1 MSGHSKWST
10 IKHKKGAADAKR
22 GKIFTKVIKE
32 ITVAARIGGGDI
44 DGNPRLRLAVQK
56 AKEVNM
62 PQENVTRAIK
72 KGTGELEGVQYEEI
86 SYEGY
91 GPGGVAIFM
100 EVMTDNKNRTVG
112 ELRAILGKN
121 GGNMGEN
128 GCVAWIFEQKGLIT
142 VKMSEKGEEEL
153 LELAIDAGGD
163 DMQTVD
169 DYYEITTSVES
180 FESVRKAIEDAGIKT
195 QSSELTRIPQNTVNV
210 LTEFSH
216 LIRKALSKKIDMKF
230 LPKVSFI
237 GDKSF
242 DYAEKIEKY
251 RQLIGLKHI
260 MLLQQFPGID
270 YQKIL
275 KSMTLFSENVIPR
288 FGADGN

>member
-32 ITVAARIGGGDI
+32 ITVAARIGGGDT
-44 DGNPRLRLAVQK
+44 DGNPRLRLAIQK

-72 KGTGELEGVQYEEI
+72 KGTGELEGVQYEEV

-112 ELRAILGKN
+112 ELRATLGKN

-128 GCVAWIFEQKGLIT
+128 GCVAWMFERKGFIV
-142 VKMSEKGEEEL
+142 VKTSEKGEDEL
-153 LELAIDAGGD
+153 LELVIEAGGD

-169 DYYEITTSVES
+169 DNYEITTPLES
-180 FESVRKAIEDAGIKT
+180 FESVRKAIE
-195 QSSELTRIPQNTVNV
+195 
-210 LTEFSH
+210 
-216 LIRKALSKKIDMKF
+216 
-230 LPKVSFI
+230 
-237 GDKSF
+237 
-242 DYAEKIEKY
+242 
-251 RQLIGLKHI
+251 
-260 MLLQQFPGID
+260 
-270 YQKIL
+270 
-275 KSMTLFSENVIPR
+275 
-288 FGADGN
+288 GAAFFVW